1 MIVKLRNFAMVV
13 GMGAVAA
20 AIASSPAA
28 SAASTTSTHDS
39 GAVTTTQRPG
49 HVSIYA
55 EPPVVSPP
63 KIWGPF
69 SSPLFL
75 LGD

>member
-1 MIVKLRNFAMVV
+1 MNLKLRYVAIL
-13 GMGAVAA
+13 MGTGAAAA
-20 AIASSPAA
+20 AIAVASVA
-28 SAASTTSTHDS
+28 SAATPTTTHDS
-39 GAVTTTQRPG
+39 GGATTTQRPG
-49 HVSIYA
+49 HVAIHA

-63 KIWGPF
+63 RVWGPF

>member
-1 MIVKLRNFAMVV
+1 MNVAMRNFAMVV
-13 GMGAVAA
+13 GMGVVAVAVAA
-20 AIASSPAA
+20 APTAA
-28 SAASTTSTHDS
+28 AASTTSTHDS
-39 GAVTTTQRPG
+39 GPVTTTQRPG

-55 EPPVVSPP
+55 EPPTVSPP

-75 LGD
+75 LDD

>member
-1 MIVKLRNFAMVV
+1 MIVKLRNFAMMA
-13 GMGAVAA
+13 GMGAVAV
-20 AIASSPAA
+20 AIALAPAA
-28 SAASTTSTHDS
+28 SGASTTSTHDS
-39 GAVTTTQRPG
+39 GPVTTTQRPG

-63 KIWGPF
+63 KIYGPF